1 MESNNSQ
8 PTIQNDLSA
17 DESLAL
23 LDLLEQHN
31 FAQTDVRRAVL
42 SIAMRDENGALI
54 GGALGT
60 MAWGLLYIQTIA
72 VQPQFRGLGYG
83 SRLLE
88 AAEQEAISR
97 GCHIAHLHTMSF
109 QAPTFYENHGYEVFE
124 TLEGVPADHKRYL
137 LKKALR

>member
-1 MESNNSQ
+1 MKSNNSQ

-17 DESLAL
+17 EESRAL

-31 FAQTDVRRAVL
+31 FAQTDVRRDVL

-54 GGALGT
+54 GGASGT
-60 MAWGLLYIQTIA
+60 MAWGLLYIQTIV

-83 SRLLE
+83 SQLLE
-88 AAEQEAISR
+88 AAEQEAIAR
-97 GCHIAHLHTMSF
+97 GCHLAHLHTMSF

-124 TLEGVPADHKRYL
+124 ILEGVPADHKRYL
-137 LKKALR
+137 LKKSLR